1 MPALARVSDRLK
13 TFCNRAS
20 CDRSRFDYAK
30 KWRKLEVLMEPL
42 SFNEQLGLML
52 LDKAAIGL
60 IGLGLFFLVQ
70 RKLEAYK
77 SQQSFQVEIAKERVK
92 HIADEWNAMNE
103 WDSAV
108 GRLLAKF
115 TELIDEPDVW
125 SGVPRLRMQ
134 PDLKTTAELL
144 ALIHKN
150 PVAVTAIR
158 DRCKAV
164 LGPYM
169 EDSRKKAEIVNS
181 QIQKNRFWLGKSLY
195 EHCRQFQRRLA
206 NVCRAIDSGNY
217 ENLPNDILELE
228 KGRDDVLLVLKK
240 IKDWEN

>member
-1 MPALARVSDRLK
+1 MEAL
-13 TFCNRAS
+13 TF
-20 CDRSRFDYAK
+20 
-30 KWRKLEVLMEPL
+30 
-42 SFNEQLGLML
+42 EQHVQLML
-52 LDKAAIGL
+52 IDKVLIAAVVGVL
-60 IGLGLFFLVQ
+60 IYIAQ
-70 RKLEAYK
+70 KKLEAYK
-77 SQQSFQVEIAKERVK
+77 GQQSFQVEIAKERVK

-115 TELIDEPDVW
+115 TELIEEPDVS
-125 SGVPRLRMQ
+125 SGVPRHVMQ

-144 ALIHKN
+144 ALIHKD

-158 DRCKAV
+158 DRCKDV

-169 EDSRKKAEIVNS
+169 EESRKKSELVNS

-206 NVCRAIDSGNY
+206 NVCTAIDRGNY
-217 ENLPNDILELE
+217 DNLPADILELE